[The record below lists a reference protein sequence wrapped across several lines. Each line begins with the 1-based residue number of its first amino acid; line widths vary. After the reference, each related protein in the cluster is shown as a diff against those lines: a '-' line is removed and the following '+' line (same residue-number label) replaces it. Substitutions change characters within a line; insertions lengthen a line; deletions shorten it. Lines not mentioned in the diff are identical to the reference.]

1 LEVLLREALN
11 CSLELVPLGPSNESF
26 SLLFSLPED
35 PGSLDES
42 ILGRNNVM
50 PFCHDG
56 TDQDLTEFLLPPVD
70 FLFDTLPLLEL
81 VGVDLVG
88 AGGSF
93 LGALATTAVCLKT
106 CEIHYAFVHD
116 KPRLAAG

>member
-1 LEVLLREALN
+1 L
-11 CSLELVPLGPSNESF
+11 SP
-26 SLLFSLPED
+26 LPED
-35 PGSLDES
+35 PGSLEES
-42 ILGRNNVM
+42 ILGRNNVI

-70 FLFDTLPLLEL
+70 LLFDTFPLLEL

-88 AGGSF
+88 AGGNF
-93 LGALATTAVCLKT
+93 LGALAATTICLKT
-106 CEIHYAFVHD
+106 CEMHYIFIHSD